1 MNKRE
6 KLVLN
11 IKKRKLCIT
20 WYDITKTIDLTKKEV
35 MLLALLSNNNYTTLE
50 DIASFIYEIKS
61 YSDSFDNMIRVLIY
75 RLRKKGLDIET
86 RYHDG
91 YILRDDVFIDY

>member
-6 KLVLN
+6 KLILN
-11 IKKRKLCIT
+11 IKKQKLYIT

-50 DIASFIYEIKS
+50 DIASFVYEIES
-61 YSDSFDNMIRVLIY
+61 YSESFTNMIRVLIY
-75 RLRKKGLDIET
+75 RLRKKKLNIVT

-91 YILRDDVFIDY
+91 YILLEDIFIDY

>member
-6 KLVLN
+6 KLILN
-11 IKKRKLCIT
+11 IKKQKLYIT

-50 DIASFIYEIKS
+50 DIASFVYEIES
-61 YSDSFDNMIRVLIY
+61 YSESFTNMIRVLIY
-75 RLRKKGLDIET
+75 RLRKKGLDIRT

-91 YILRDDVFIDY
+91 YILMEDIFIDY